1 LGYLKGG
8 IDAWKESGREIDTL
22 ESVSAETLKEELPKG
37 ILVFDVRNQ
46 GEYASAHLEQAKH
59 APLGFL
65 NSYLN
70 DFPSTEKCYIHCAG
84 GYRSVIAASIL
95 KSRGIHNVVDVAGG
109 FAAMKNAGIIVE
121 N

>member
-1 LGYLKGG
+1 MFAY
-8 IDAWKESGREIDTL
+8 S
-22 ESVSAETLKEELPKG
+22 SARFL
-37 ILVFDVRNQ
+37 ILVIVRIAS
-46 GEYASAHLEQAKH
+46 ESPLYASAHLEQAKH